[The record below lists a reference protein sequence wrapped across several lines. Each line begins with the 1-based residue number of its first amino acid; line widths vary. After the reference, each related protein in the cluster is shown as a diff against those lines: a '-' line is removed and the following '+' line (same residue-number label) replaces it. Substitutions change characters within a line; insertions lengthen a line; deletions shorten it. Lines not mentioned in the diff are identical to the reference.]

1 MDPASLSDYLWDL
14 LLSDFPNCRLSC
26 LRRRPCPSWQWFCCE
41 MILPSEFRKSLDPK
55 DRAGGSFQGQP
66 IDFSI
71 LHDYIDD
78 DDDDGI
84 RTLWNEDRMALPPV
98 RDPGRMLRMPS
109 ILCQD
114 TTRTLSW
121 WGLGS
126 MAKTEEGN
134 KHLLSPKSL
143 QVLDHKWPNFL
154 FLRTL

>member
-1 MDPASLSDYLWDL
+1 M
-14 LLSDFPNCRLSC
+14 
-26 LRRRPCPSWQWFCCE
+26 
-41 MILPSEFRKSLDPK
+41 PSEFRKSLDPK
-55 DRAGGSFQGQP
+55 DRTGGSFQGQP

-114 TTRTLSW
+114 TTRTLS
-121 WGLGS
+121 
-126 MAKTEEGN
+126 
-134 KHLLSPKSL
+134 
-143 QVLDHKWPNFL
+143 
-154 FLRTL
+154 